1 MANAAAVI
9 GYAVSMFPANL
20 TARKFK
26 PNRSLGVAV
35 VFFGICCC
43 GMAEARNYAT
53 ILGLRICLGI
63 GQGFIQMAPIYCSLW
78 YRRDELATRSCELHI
93 LSSCEAVKFLPRLTR
108 FIAIYY
114 ACATLSGAFGGL
126 IAYGV
131 QSDLGSQ
138 GGRKPWSWLFL
149 IEGVLAIGIGL
160 LVILALPRFPDDLH
174 RREKNHWLFT
184 SEEIDL
190 AYNRYNGKPK

>member
-1 MANAAAVI
+1 MIVI

-43 GMAEARNYAT
+43 GMAEAKNYAT

-78 YRRDELATRSCELHI
+78 YRRDELATRSCEL
-93 LSSCEAVKFLPRLTR
+93 LSSPKNFWRFAFEPDN

-131 QSDLGSQ
+131 QSNLGSPD
-138 GGRKPWSWLFL
+138 GRKPWSWLFL
-149 IEGVLAIGIGL
+149 IEGILAIGIGL
-160 LVILALPRFPDDLH
+160 IVIVALPRFPDDLH
-174 RREKNHWLFT
+174 RREKRHWLFT
-184 SEEIDL
+184 SEEIDV
-190 AYNRYNGKPK
+190 AYNRYNGMSQQ